1 VALSRDVVI
10 RLLGDASSAQAA
22 LKAAAD
28 AAEVS
33 VAQYRKAER
42 EQAKQAAAT
51 EEASRK
57 QRAAM
62 ESVGRGAT
70 VMGAVLVAG
79 LGMAAK
85 AAIDWESSWAGV
97 QKTMDAGTDFDALEK
112 DLRNLATTLPATH
125 EEIAGVAEA
134 AGQLGISSGSIVE
147 FTKTAIALGV
157 ATNLSA
163 EDAATGLARFS
174 NIMGT
179 SSDDV
184 DRLGSSLVALGN
196 AGASTESEILT
207 MGNRIAAAG
216 AQSHMTEGD
225 VLGIANAMSSLGIE
239 AEAGGTAISTVIK
252 NINSDVISGGG
263 NLEKYAAIAGVSAQQ
278 FAKSWK
284 DDASGALTG
293 LLAGMGKVQAS
304 GGDLNKTLGDLGWS
318 DIRVSDT
325 MLRLAGNSQLLT
337 NSLKTGN
344 DGWRENNALTAE
356 AERRYATTA
365 SRLQV
370 ARNQI
375 NDAAIDIGG
384 MLLPVLASG
393 AELVADFA
401 RGFSDLPGPV
411 KTIIEVIGAATAA
424 ITLLGGA
431 ALLAAPK
438 IAAFKLA
445 VEALNEGGSKAGKA
459 LGGFA
464 SFLTGPWGIAIGIGS
479 MLLGGLVTWLGA
491 TSGAS
496 DKAVSSTKDLAS
508 ALKATNGVVND
519 NIRTMAAQQAEENG
533 LLKLA
538 DKIGVS
544 RGDIVKAMLHEGNA
558 YDTVTGHLKSYI
570 GEHNRGA
577 VSMDAMSGVM
587 SDSMDCPGARRAGS
601 AQRHQGP
608 VRRAGR
614 ERRVAG
620 AGGRGRRFCCRRRR
634 RSDVGADRDRGRGRA
649 QLDDDGRPAYGVLI
663 QTGDSADDVKS
674 AAELLGEALD
684 GLNGP
689 ALNARDA
696 ARQLEEA
703 FDAAD
708 KAIAENGK
716 TLDIHTE
723 KGRNNNEALD
733 GIATAA
739 MKNAQA
745 ILDTGGS
752 YEQFRNSLETS
763 RQHLIDTAKQ
773 MGATQGDAEALANQ
787 ILQIP
792 DASEVDVKMPT
803 YGQITQQLTD
813 VATKVHDIPPGK
825 TVNIGVL
832 SDAAMKAL
840 RDLGFTVTTLPDGTV
855 DVTANTDAAKTELN
869 DFLST
874 RHILTVFGFLN
885 TDNIT
890 ASIQQYHGN
899 VRVGIAP
906 RAAGGPVSSGSTYLV
921 GERGPELLRM
931 GGAGYVTPAGLTR
944 TAVTAAAG
952 LPVAQAGRSMS
963 VQIDYAR
970 LGAAVA
976 AAVGGNGGGLTIQNY
991 NEARNSPY
999 ETAEALS
1006 WLART
1011 RG

>member
-263 NLEKYAAIAGVSAQQ
+263 NLEKYASIAGVSAQQ

-344 DGWRENNALTAE
+344 DGWR
-356 AERRYATTA
+356 RTT
-365 SRLQV
+365 R
-370 ARNQI
+370 
-375 NDAAIDIGG
+375 
-384 MLLPVLASG
+384 
-393 AELVADFA
+393 
-401 RGFSDLPGPV
+401 
-411 KTIIEVIGAATAA
+411 
-424 ITLLGGA
+424 
-431 ALLAAPK
+431 
-438 IAAFKLA
+438 
-445 VEALNEGGSKAGKA
+445 
-459 LGGFA
+459 
-464 SFLTGPWGIAIGIGS
+464 
-479 MLLGGLVTWLGA
+479 
-491 TSGAS
+491 
-496 DKAVSSTKDLAS
+496 
-508 ALKATNGVVND
+508 
-519 NIRTMAAQQAEENG
+519 
-533 LLKLA
+533 
-538 DKIGVS
+538 
-544 RGDIVKAMLHEGNA
+544 
-558 YDTVTGHLKSYI
+558 
-570 GEHNRGA
+570 
-577 VSMDAMSGVM
+577 
-587 SDSMDCPGARRAGS
+587 
-601 AQRHQGP
+601 
-608 VRRAGR
+608 
-614 ERRVAG
+614 
-620 AGGRGRRFCCRRRR
+620 
-634 RSDVGADRDRGRGRA
+634 
-649 QLDDDGRPAYGVLI
+649 
-663 QTGDSADDVKS
+663 
-674 AAELLGEALD
+674 
-684 GLNGP
+684 
-689 ALNARDA
+689 
-696 ARQLEEA
+696 
-703 FDAAD
+703 
-708 KAIAENGK
+708 
-716 TLDIHTE
+716 
-723 KGRNNNEALD
+723 
-733 GIATAA
+733 
-739 MKNAQA
+739 
-745 ILDTGGS
+745 
-752 YEQFRNSLETS
+752 
-763 RQHLIDTAKQ
+763 
-773 MGATQGDAEALANQ
+773 
-787 ILQIP
+787 
-792 DASEVDVKMPT
+792 
-803 YGQITQQLTD
+803 
-813 VATKVHDIPPGK
+813 
-825 TVNIGVL
+825 
-832 SDAAMKAL
+832 
-840 RDLGFTVTTLPDGTV
+840 
-855 DVTANTDAAKTELN
+855 
-869 DFLST
+869 
-874 RHILTVFGFLN
+874 
-885 TDNIT
+885 
-890 ASIQQYHGN
+890 
-899 VRVGIAP
+899 
-906 RAAGGPVSSGSTYLV
+906 
-921 GERGPELLRM
+921 
-931 GGAGYVTPAGLTR
+931 
-944 TAVTAAAG
+944 
-952 LPVAQAGRSMS
+952 
-963 VQIDYAR
+963 
-970 LGAAVA
+970 
-976 AAVGGNGGGLTIQNY
+976 
-991 NEARNSPY
+991 
-999 ETAEALS
+999 
-1006 WLART
+1006 
-1011 RG
+1011 